1 LVLFGRSVSAYRPA
15 VLGVRQRARYGF
27 LCYGVPGR
35 RSKELTSHA
44 GPIPIAI
51 LRAFN
56 TALIFSWWRT
66 VRDTCD
72 GGSGTDTAA
81 AYEIRLNIP

>member
-1 LVLFGRSVSAYRPA
+1 LPLKSAYIA
-15 VLGVRQRARYGF
+15 I
-27 LCYGVPGR
+27 
-35 RSKELTSHA
+35 RST
-44 GPIPIAI
+44 IPIAI

>member
-1 LVLFGRSVSAYRPA
+1 MASCVMAFSGAAQTS
-15 VLGVRQRARYGF
+15 QRHTLA
-27 LCYGVPGR
+27 
-35 RSKELTSHA
+35 
-44 GPIPIAI
+44 PIAIAI

>member
-1 LVLFGRSVSAYRPA
+1 VLWRS
-15 VLGVRQRARYGF
+15 RALLKRAN
-27 LCYGVPGR
+27 VTRWP
-35 RSKELTSHA
+35 
-44 GPIPIAI
+44 PIAIAI

-66 VRDTCD
+66 VRDSCD